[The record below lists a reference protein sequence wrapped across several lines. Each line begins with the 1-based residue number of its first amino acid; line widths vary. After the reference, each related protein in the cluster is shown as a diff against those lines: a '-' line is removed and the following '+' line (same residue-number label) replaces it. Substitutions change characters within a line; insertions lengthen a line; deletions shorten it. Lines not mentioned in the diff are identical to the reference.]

1 MPDGVAG
8 NTGFVLA
15 DRVIVSSSGWYE
27 PNPNPEDDNTP
38 RKLLSD
44 VLLGNAQNRTPE
56 FTSFFKLTDF
66 DFQVPNDVVIA
77 GVEFLINVQQN
88 SNPPSD
94 YVYFTASLEFDG
106 VESNQSVEANTE
118 NSQLI
123 QSSVGGSNNLLG
135 FTNLTPSTVNDITM
149 SFTAYNSSS
158 ASTEGYYI
166 TSTNLSQLA
175 IESLYAPSIRIW
187 YVPPYYENEL
197 SVFSGE
203 LSVTSG
209 KLSVL

>member
-15 DRVIVSSSGWYE
+15 DRAFNSSSGWY
-27 PNPNPEDDNTP
+27 NPGTP
-38 RKLLSD
+38 QVPTNLLSD
-44 VLLGNAQNRTPE
+44 VLLGAAQNSSPE

-66 DFQVPNDVVIA
+66 DFQVPSDVEIA
-77 GVEFLINVQQN
+77 GVEFLFNVRQV

-94 YVYFTASLEFDG
+94 YVYYTASLEFDG
-106 VESNQSVEANTE
+106 VQSNQSAEFNTE
-118 NSQLI
+118 T
-123 QSSVGGSNNLLG
+123 SSNQPITSSIGGPTNLLG

-158 ASTEGYYI
+158 SPSDGYVIQSSNIATEF
-166 TSTNLSQLA
+166 
-175 IESLYAPSIRIW
+175 LYSPSIRIW
-187 YVPPYYENEL
+187 YVPPYYEDEL

-203 LSVTSG
+203 LSLTSG